1 MTLASTVFG
10 YLGRG
15 GEKVSSQS
23 KLVGFSL
30 ISRVFGFFVLPH
42 FFNVLVLLPQALQLG
57 GHLRLSVLFVG
68 LHLVGQLLFRHL
80 TEVVVLLYRLLK
92 HFFLVLPFLSK
103 LLQDLSFMGLASF
116 LCSF

>member
-1 MTLASTVFG
+1 MTKTPSTRDQGRAQASQWRIAPR
-10 YLGRG
+10 LPRLPGRG
-15 GEKVSSQS
+15 TD
-23 KLVGFSL
+23 
-30 ISRVFGFFVLPH
+30 
-42 FFNVLVLLPQALQLG
+42 LLPQALQLG

-103 LLQDLSFMGLASF
+103 LLQDLSFMGLEKS
-116 LCSF
+116 LIG